1 MNKRTKIIISLVL
14 GVAVIGGIYYLYQK
28 RAKSQPLTLEQKKN
42 RNIVI
47 INTDY

>member
-1 MNKRTKIIISLVL
+1 MNKRTKIIISIIL
-14 GVAVIGGIYYLYQK
+14 GVAVVGGIYYLYQK

-47 INTDY
+47 INTDN